1 MIRQILTRYRRRL
14 VRARAAAAEVEN
26 QRANIEAQWPEV
38 HELSTW
44 ARETRERNHLTALFI
59 KSLREGSA

>member
-1 MIRQILTRYRRRL
+1 VNIIRRIFRRHAKAKR
-14 VRARAAAAEVEN
+14 EVIEA
-26 QRANIEAQWPEV
+26 QEAHERIEAQWPEV

-59 KSLREGSA
+59 DSLHGGKP